1 MSNPKKYKFHFNW
14 ILSNRLAIGTSPLEE
29 DNVNFLVDKGIK
41 NIIGLC
47 SDDEV
52 DWHIQVESIFKTKRI
67 ILPDSHTDQ
76 LPTFVQLQKAFH
88 ALEEFIK
95 DDITFIHCVA
105 SIERSPMLCI
115 LYVMKK
121 YNITLE
127 NSLDYV
133 KRMHKYTNP
142 TNSQLKI
149 LNKFANE
156 LIN

>member
-1 MSNPKKYKFHFNW
+1 M
-14 ILSNRLAIGTSPLEE
+14 
-29 DNVNFLVDKGIK
+29 
-41 NIIGLC
+41 
-47 SDDEV
+47 
-52 DWHIQVESIFKTKRI
+52 
-67 ILPDSHTDQ
+67 PDSHTDQ

>member
-1 MSNPKKYKFHFNW
+1 MSNPKKYNFHFNW
-14 ILSNRLAIGTSPLEE
+14 ILANRLAIGTSPLRE
-29 DNVNFLVDKGIK
+29 DNVNFLVAKAIK

-52 DWHIQVESIFKTKRI
+52 GWHMKVESIFKTRRI
-67 ILPDSHTDQ
+67 ILPDSHTDH
-76 LPTFVQLQKAFH
+76 LPTFVQLQKAFNS
-88 ALEEFIK
+88 LEEFIK
-95 DDITFIHCVA
+95 DDITFVHCVA